1 MSFPS
6 KNQQGYSLFSFV
18 FIMTL
23 LFIVISLTIKIAPVY
38 LNHSK
43 VVGMLEQLEQEA
55 HVEKKTETEIKSSL
69 SKRININNIDD
80 VTQNDISLNRQ
91 GNAFKVLINYEV
103 VRQIY
108 GNVSVLIEF
117 NDEIEVGVE

>member
-6 KNQQGYSLFSFV
+6 KNQQGFSLFSLI
-18 FIMTL
+18 FIITL
-23 LFIVISLTIKIAPVY
+23 LFIVISLTVKIAPVY

-43 VVGMLEQLEQEA
+43 VVGMLEQLKQEA

-103 VRQIY
+103 VRQVY
-108 GNVSVLIEF
+108 GNLSVLIEF

>member
-43 VVGMLEQLEQEA
+43 VVGMLEQLKQEA

>member
-1 MSFPS
+1 MSFSS
-6 KNQQGYSLFSFV
+6 KNQQGFSLFSFV
-18 FIMTL
+18 FIITL
-23 LFIVISLTIKIAPVY
+23 LFIVISLTVKIAPVY

-43 VVGMLEQLEQEA
+43 VVGMLEQLKQEA

-103 VRQIY
+103 VRQVY
-108 GNVSVLIEF
+108 GNLSVLIEF

>member
-6 KNQQGYSLFSFV
+6 KNQQGFSLFFLI
-18 FIMTL
+18 FIITL
-23 LFIVISLTIKIAPVY
+23 LFIVISLTVKIAPVY

-43 VVGMLEQLEQEA
+43 VVGMLEQLKQEA

-103 VRQIY
+103 VRQVY
-108 GNVSVLIEF
+108 GNLSVLIDF